1 MEQTNRLKLL
11 KELCA
16 IDGVSG
22 CEGKVAQWIKS
33 HLSAD
38 CTTYTD
44 ARGNLIC
51 EKKGKQTPKNKL
63 MFAAHMDEVG
73 FIVTYIEESGLIRF
87 DAVGGIDTR
96 VVVGKPVRLE
106 SGKEGVVGAK
116 PIHLQSADERE
127 ATLKYSELYI
137 DIGTKSREEAEQFVS
152 LGDFATFR
160 PQFTQMGS
168 CICAKALDNRIGCLL
183 LLELLN
189 EDLPYDITAVFT
201 VQEEIGGAAG
211 NAAFAVKPDIAVA
224 VDTNTA
230 ADVPGVSPSKNVCAL
245 GKGPVLTF
253 QDKGGFSDRELFCA
267 AKEICKEQDIPYQIK
282 NQVIGATDAAG
293 MGKAASGCRTLAVA
307 VPTRYIHSPSSV
319 FNPKDLEPSAKLLS
333 AMVERFAQI

>member
-1 MEQTNRLKLL
+1 MEQTKRLELL
-11 KELCA
+11 QELCE

-22 CEGKVAQWIKS
+22 CEGTVAQWIQS
-33 HLSAD
+33 HLPD
-38 CTTYTD
+38 NCTARVD

-51 EKKGKQTPKNKL
+51 EKKGRQTPKNKL

-87 DAVGGIDTR
+87 DSVGGVDTR

-160 PQFTQMGS
+160 PQFVQMGS
-168 CICAKALDNRIGCLL
+168 CICAKALDDRIGCLL

-189 EDLPYDITAVFT
+189 EELPYDITAVFT
-201 VQEEIGGAAG
+201 VQEEIGGAAS
-211 NAAFAVKPDIAVA
+211 NAAFAVKPDIAIA

-230 ADVPGVSPSKNVCAL
+230 ADVPGVKEFQNVCAL

-253 QDKGGFSDRELFCA
+253 QDKGGFSDRELFSA
-267 AKEICKEQDIPYQIK
+267 AKEICKEQGISYQIK
-282 NQVIGATDAAG
+282 NQIIGATDAAG
-293 MGKAASGCRTLAVA
+293 MGKAAAGCRTLSVA
-307 VPTRYIHSPSSV
+307 VPTRYIHSPSCV
-319 FNPKDLEPSAKLLS
+319 FNPKDLEPTAKLLA
-333 AMVERFAQI
+333 AMVERFAQL